1 MVEVRSKSSC
11 AAGGTA
17 SPVEFFDVTKRYGD
31 VFAVRSIN
39 LAVHPGE
46 FLTLL
51 GPSGS
56 GKTTLLMLLA
66 GFESATSGE
75 IRVDGKSLANVP
87 AHRRNQ
93 GVVFQSYALFPHM
106 TVYQNLEFPLDARG
120 ISRVTKEKMID
131 AALQRVRM
139 APFANRLPA
148 QLSGGQQQRIA
159 LARSIVFDPPLILM
173 DESLSALDRKL
184 RSEMQ
189 FELKDLHRELGKT
202 MVYVTHDQDEAMV
215 LSDRIVVMDAGRIV
229 QVGTPSEV
237 YDRPASEF
245 IAGFMGEANFFD
257 GIVVQQVGKG
267 PGVSIDEGTIVEA
280 ANANE
285 FRVGERVRVMV
296 RPEAIDLWSE
306 DAIDANSAP
315 AAPVA
320 IRGNVDHV
328 AFLGDS
334 HRYRVRCGRQTV
346 KVKVSRTLQNAV
358 FAAGD
363 AVLLALHPERIR
375 LVAG

>member
-1 MVEVRSKSSC
+1 MVGVRSESSS
-11 AAGGTA
+11 AAGGAA
-17 SPVEFFDVTKRYGD
+17 SPVEFFDVTKRYGE
-31 VFAVRSIN
+31 VVAVASVN
-39 LAVHPGE
+39 LSVHPGE

-75 IRVDGKSLANVP
+75 IRVDGKNLANVP

-120 ISRVTKEKMID
+120 IARAAKEKMIE

-139 APFANRLPA
+139 VPFANRLPS

-202 MVYVTHDQDEAMV
+202 LVYVTHDQDEAMV

-237 YDRPASEF
+237 YDQPASEF

-257 GIVVQQVGKG
+257 GTVAQRVDQG
-267 PGVSIDEGTIVEA
+267 PGVLTDEGTVIEA
-280 ANANE
+280 ANAHE
-285 FRVGERVRVMV
+285 FRVGDRVRAMV
-296 RPEAIDLWSE
+296 RPEAIDLWAG
-306 DAIDANSAP
+306 DAIDANGAT
-315 AAPVA
+315 ARPVA

-334 HRYRVRCGRQTV
+334 HRYRVRCGSQSV
-346 KVKVSRTLQNAV
+346 KVKVPRTQQNAV

-363 AVLLALHPERIR
+363 AVRVVLQPDRVR
-375 LVAG
+375 LVAS